1 MAGDMTTLRRWQ
13 AEALPLCV
21 EAIRAG
27 ERRVVQACTGSGKSI
42 LQAEVLRAVL
52 ARDGAWAV
60 VTVPT
65 AALVVQLGA
74 TLAARLGED
83 AVGLFYA
90 ANKQPGRRVVVCC
103 VASFP
108 RFVSEAMEAGRGSP
122 DVWIADECHRG
133 LASDVVR
140 AAADLLAP
148 RARLGFTATPWR
160 TDGAIPGWD
169 PPLLVRYGLAD
180 ALGDGV
186 VVPADVV
193 TWHREDEGVDGAL
206 IEMLDRVRPDGPGI
220 VSADRIDDA
229 MDYAARL
236 TSAGWPAAAVS
247 GMTSKRDLADYLA
260 WLQTGRLRALVHV
273 NLLTEGVDLPWLRW
287 IALRRS
293 RSALGLVQEA
303 GRVLRVAPGK
313 ARATIFDPLGLC
325 PLQAFA
331 TPERL
336 AELEGQ
342 AADEAARAV
351 ASEEAV
357 EALRLEA
364 VATAAVEVDGFA
376 AQLVADAFALGLD
389 VQAQRVVGDA
399 RKLPATT
406 KQRAELAR
414 IGEKLQGP
422 ISRLPEATRKAVR
435 ELSRAPEYLPRGA
448 AADLIGVLWAV
459 GRRAAQDLPARP
471 QGWDYAKAWRW
482 PADGPA
488 PTLDRKHVVALTA
501 GF

>member
-1 MAGDMTTLRRWQ
+1 LAGHVTTLRRWQ

-21 EAIRAG
+21 DSVRAG
-27 ERRVVQACTGSGKSI
+27 GRRVVQACTGSGKSI

-52 ARDGAWAV
+52 ERDGVWAV

-74 TLAARLGED
+74 TLAARLGDD

-108 RFVSEAMEAGRGSP
+108 RFVSEAMEAGRGAP

-169 PPLLVRYGLAD
+169 PPLLYRYGLAD

-193 TWHREDEGVDGAL
+193 TWHREDEGVDAAL
-206 IEMLDRVRPDGPGI
+206 LEMLRRERPEGPGI
-220 VSADRIDDA
+220 VSAERIEDA
-229 MDYAARL
+229 LDYAARM
-236 TSAGWPAAAVS
+236 TAEGWPAAAVS
-247 GMTSKRDLADYLA
+247 GLTSKRDLADYLS
-260 WLQTGRLRALVHV
+260 WLKSGRLRALVHV

-287 IALRRS
+287 IALRRP

-303 GRVLRVAPGK
+303 GRVLRTYPGK
-313 ARATIFDPLGLC
+313 ARATIFDPLSLC
-325 PLQAFA
+325 PLQAFS

-342 AADEAARAV
+342 AADEAVRAM

-357 EALRLEA
+357 EALRLEGI
-364 VATAAVEVDGFA
+364 ATAAGKADAFA

-389 VQAQRVVGDA
+389 VQAQRVVGEA
-399 RKLPATT
+399 RQLPATT
-406 KQRAELAR
+406 KQRAELERLGAR
-414 IGEKLQGP
+414 LQGP

-435 ELSRAPEYLPRGA
+435 ELAKAPEHLPRGA

-459 GRRAAQDLPARP
+459 GRRVRQDLPAFP
-471 QGWDYAKAWRW
+471 ESWHYARAWRW
-482 PADGPA
+482 PADGSA
-488 PTLDRKHVVALTA
+488 PVMEAKAVRALT
-501 GF
+501 GT